1 MNNAI
6 KSLFVAAVFAFPS
19 IASAGKLAEGIF
31 GIPWG
36 EKTEFA
42 APFEGCV
49 ANTSSIT
56 PWECDREVNGVKFQ
70 VAFVWE
76 MNMFYGAAIRSKDGY
91 ESCSRLQDMLEAA
104 WGNSFPTSRY
114 LTGKMD
120 DRAWNDGR
128 VSATWKYNTVTH
140 HCDVFVFHLDML
152 GTIKAAKK
160 KKAAEAASAF

>member
-1 MNNAI
+1 MNSI
-6 KSLFVAAVFAFPS
+6 KTFFVAAALTLPS
-19 IASAGKLAEGIF
+19 VASAGKLAEGIF

-36 EKTEFA
+36 EKTEFP
-42 APFEGCV
+42 APFEDCV
-49 ANTSSIT
+49 KDTSSIT
-56 PWECDREVNGVKFQ
+56 PWECQREIDGIKFE

-76 MNMFYGAAIRSKDGY
+76 MNLFYGAAIRSKDGY

-104 WGNSFPTSRY
+104 WGKSFPTSRY

-120 DRAWNDGR
+120 NRAWNDGR

-152 GTIKAAKK
+152 DTIKAEKK
-160 KKAAEAASAF
+160 KKAAEAASKF